1 MPRTSIHLGFHRLGI
16 ALGGILA
23 VIVGGFGLA
32 VAVTQRVDERLPI
45 AIASAFVLAALVYGL
60 CRLTGWV
67 VEGFM
72 GGGRPIASAASRS
85 SEPGAF
91 RRWIVIALE
100 GALLT
105 IVVGTAIYYA
115 ASALDE
121 RQTFNMRLLTGWI
134 AALLVALSF
143 FPLAGR
149 WLRQRGTRE
158 AADYAV
164 LIQAGIIVLIMMT
177 MIGIGMGAKKY
188 GPSIEFFYP
197 IALFPS
203 MFFWPEVRDRILRGE
218 WRRG

>member
-1 MPRTSIHLGFHRLGI
+1 MPRSSIQLGFHRLGI

-115 ASALDE
+115 MAAADPAHSLNE
-121 RQTFNMRLLTGWI
+121 RMLGGWI
-134 AALLVALSF
+134 AALLCGLTFSAPIRRRVEK
-143 FPLAGR
+143 
-149 WLRQRGTRE
+149 RGTQ
-158 AADYAV
+158 AALDYGF
-164 LIQAGIIVLIMMT
+164 LLEGGIAMMIMLT
-177 MIGIGMGAKKY
+177 IIGIGMGVKRY
-188 GPSIEFFYP
+188 GDFTLMWPVW
-197 IALFPS
+197 LFAG
-203 MFFWPEVRDRILRGE
+203 MFFWPEVRHRILRGE